1 MHRLAL
7 DAKIIPQLV
16 AALEGDATGYSCQRL
31 AFFIY
36 LRSQIH
42 AREHNKGRRVY
53 SSDVRTSHVFP
64 NHSDCSLLARTL
76 LHLQRRVTLCTGWH
90 WMPRSSHSW

>member
-1 MHRLAL
+1 MHTSILAAESDTMHRLAL

-42 AREHNKGRRVY
+42 AREHN
-53 SSDVRTSHVFP
+53 
-64 NHSDCSLLARTL
+64 
-76 LHLQRRVTLCTGWH
+76 
-90 WMPRSSHSW
+90 